1 MEIPILDSI
10 LHDSLKPWL
19 IDTSN
24 LRQYN
29 AAIKTANQIKV
40 DTYDKLHKQVE
51 SLLVDYPHL
60 SKKINK
66 KYSKQQSKLVSNFYT
81 IECPEYTDTITQ
93 FYHIIITKETERIFN
108 SFLIESVSWKSPVD
122 IYYHTTQTLLGIRVL
137 ASKVHEELIERDYTD
152 DNPQDHIHYALLLL
166 KNKLIALF
174 FDIQEIFKE
183 HLDTIEDISSF
194 SITNFGK
201 LDKNIVLIPTE
212 ELVNFRF
219 SKTAN
224 NEYDEVELINLL
236 ELTKTLKSENT
247 NQIIASIENY
257 IFYSRN
263 NLLIDNLSNLLD
275 ETTIKEVAENYQ
287 NNVLSNINKHNLGH
301 QRLMIIN
308 EEIDSLNNG
317 LTHSSKPNKYSII
330 SKNNSWL
337 QQQKE
342 IYKQNPSAIFS
353 AEIDAQ
359 TISENRK
366 NPLPKKDKETFAEQ
380 KKLAYEYL
388 KFLNGFNRANEKIMT
403 DIEFTRL
410 INYTNYLIETG
421 LVPEKIKIIPQINIS
436 ADYIRYTFYTIH
448 KALYGTQKI
457 NINWI
462 SFLKAVF
469 LQFQNSEWQTLKTK
483 FSTKPVLYDADLKA
497 LKK

>member
-29 AAIKTANQIKV
+29 AAIKTANQIKG
-40 DTYDKLHKQVE
+40 DTYDKLHKQVD

-60 SKKINK
+60 TKKINK

-81 IECPEYTDTITQ
+81 IECPECTDTITQ
-93 FYHIIITKETERIFN
+93 FYHFIITKETERIFN
-108 SFLIESVSWKSPVD
+108 SFLIESASWKSPVD

-137 ASKVHEELIERDYTD
+137 VSKVIEELEERNYRDN
-152 DNPQDHIHYALLLL
+152 NPQDHIHYTLLLL
-166 KNKLIALF
+166 KNKLISLF

-183 HLDTIEDISSF
+183 HLENIDDISSF

-201 LDKNIVLIPTE
+201 LDKNIVLTPTD
-212 ELVNFRF
+212 ELINF
-219 SKTAN
+219 KLCKIIN
-224 NEYDEVELINLL
+224 NEYDEVELIDLL
-236 ELTKTLKSENT
+236 NLTKTLKSENT
-247 NQIIASIENY
+247 NQIIASIENF
-257 IFYSRN
+257 IFYKRN

-275 ETTIKEVAENYQ
+275 ETTIKEVIENYE
-287 NNVLSNINKHNLGH
+287 NKVLNNINKLNLGH

-308 EEIDSLNNG
+308 SEIENLNNG
-317 LTHSSKPNKYSII
+317 LSYPEMHNKFSII
-330 SKNNSWL
+330 SKINNWL

-342 IYKQNPSAIFS
+342 IYRQNPSAIFS

-388 KFLNGFNRANEKIMT
+388 KFLNGFNRNNEKIMSET
-403 DIEFTRL
+403 EFTRL
-410 INYTNYLIETG
+410 INSINYLIETG
-421 LVPEKIKIIPQINIS
+421 SVPEKIKIITQINIS

-448 KALYGTQKI
+448 KALYGTKKI
-457 NINWI
+457 KPEWI

-469 LQFQNSEWQTLKTK
+469 SQFNNSEWQTLKTK
-483 FSTKPVLYDADLKA
+483 FSAKPVLYDIDLKA